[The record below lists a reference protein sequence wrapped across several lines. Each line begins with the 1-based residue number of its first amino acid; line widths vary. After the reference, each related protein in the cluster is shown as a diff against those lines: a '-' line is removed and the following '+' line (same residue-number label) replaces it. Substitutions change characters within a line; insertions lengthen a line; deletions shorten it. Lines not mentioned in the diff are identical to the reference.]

1 MSNISQQE
9 LNGSLYMN
17 VSYQC
22 WTDEQP
28 LQLTKI
34 LVLSSISILTL
45 VFNSIILIAILS
57 KNQKVV
63 TRLTLRRPPLTLS
76 LSCNLSR
83 PPNKGCL
90 RLPKRMNFRKSS
102 KMRVGGSK
110 AIWNFFEHSSVLVA
124 AGIPKIKYK
133 SGM

>member
-1 MSNISQQE
+1 MGMSNISQE
-9 LNGSLYMN
+9 LNASLYMN

-57 KNQKVV
+57 MKQKVV
-63 TRLTLRRPPLTLS
+63 TR
-76 LSCNLSR
+76 
-83 PPNKGCL
+83 
-90 RLPKRMNFRKSS
+90 
-102 KMRVGGSK
+102 
-110 AIWNFFEHSSVLVA
+110 I
-124 AGIPKIKYK
+124 
-133 SGM
+133 